1 MGLFGDIGD
10 AISDVGHLV
19 GDVAKVGKDLVM
31 APAEIA
37 HWALGKMFGDADAE
51 LNKIAQELAE
61 MAKQVEQ
68 LGGDVN
74 SLLSGMSWHGKAAEA
89 FTTHAQGRVRE
100 LNGVADELNQL
111 GDSVKRL
118 ASVL

>member
-1 MGLFGDIGD
+1 MGFFGDVGEVF
-10 AISDVGHLV
+10 SDVGHLV
-19 GDVAKVGKDLVM
+19 GDVAKVGKDIVM

-74 SLLSGMSWHGKAAEA
+74 SLLSHMSWHGAAADA
-89 FTTHAQGRVRE
+89 FTAHAQGRVRE